1 MKRKNPLLAAILN
14 FLLPGVGYL
23 YAGRRIVFAVLLF
36 IGNILGIYA
45 VFDIDGIGAIYFIAA
60 VIISAAFALD
70 AWNEAER
77 ANSETL
83 L

>member
-1 MKRKNPLLAAILN
+1 MRRKNPLLAAILN
-14 FLLPGVGYL
+14 FVLPGVGYL

-45 VFDIDGIGAIYFIAA
+45 AFDMNIGAAYFIAA
-60 VIISAAFALD
+60 VIISVAFALD